1 MSESYKE
8 KEGFVSYFK
17 PHIDL
22 VKQSVE
28 CEYVERPFSNESER
42 MALFVE
48 MRDDLSDTKEFLH
61 EWFGARVAD
70 EDGELPSNIDEAMTA
85 LASFHHVIAKLTAG
99 KWRNDGND
107 EAHTDR
113 DRVTLAKNHVL
124 AAINELENT
133 SESYDARIPGLISV
147 LGNAEDALADVLK
160 DREIAAGMSLANA
173 LYWRVTATDEH
184 GEPITMGAFYTE
196 GDAEEYAKRLDGM
209 GWDAEVE
216 EIA

>member
-1 MSESYKE
+1 MGNILKE
-8 KEGFVSYFK
+8 AIE
-17 PHIDL
+17 
-22 VKQSVE
+22 
-28 CEYVERPFSNESER
+28 N
-42 MALFVE
+42 E
-48 MRDDLSDTKEFLH
+48 MREEIAEDLRRTRETFIH
-61 EWFGARVAD
+61 APAY
-70 EDGELPSNIDEAMTA
+70 A
-85 LASFHHVIAKLTAG
+85 ASRRA
-99 KWRNDGND
+99 

-184 GEPITMGAFYTE
+184 GEPITMGAFYAE